1 MDQRRPAPCFGF
13 SLHFPLSHR
22 SSVFHFNNGWSKS
35 IARSS
40 VHSEVGQY
48 QLFGDLHI
56 SQGRSISAIGD
67 LHISQGRSISAIGDL
82 HISQG
87 RSISAVW

>member
-1 MDQRRPAPCFGF
+1 MDQRRPAPCFVF
-13 SLHFPLSHR
+13 SLDFTLSHTRHR
-22 SSVFHFNNGWSKS
+22 SSVFHLNNRWFMS

-67 LHISQGRSISAIGDL
+67 LHISQGRSISA
-82 HISQG
+82 
-87 RSISAVW
+87 VW